1 MRSAETGAAMAPGGG
16 RAGGPEGALESSGHS
31 MASSEEGTAGSGG
44 AAGVG
49 GPEAC
54 RPRLPEEVLA
64 AQDPDAER
72 CTAGLGLL
80 LASVGSSMEG
90 CPLRGWQS
98 VRNGLWPAD
107 QAAM

>member
-1 MRSAETGAAMAPGGG
+1 MSAGLTPGGG
-16 RAGGPEGALESSGHS
+16 AAGVPEGALDSSGHS

-44 AAGVG
+44 AAGVED
-49 GPEAC
+49 PEAC
-54 RPRLPEEVLA
+54 RPKLPEEVLA

-72 CTAGLGLL
+72 SAAGLVLL

-90 CPLRGWQS
+90 CPLMGWQS

-107 QAAM
+107 QAPM